1 VWLPGHMAFSFLI
14 CLPLIV
20 HLKRERA
27 LALSYV
33 MFFSLLPDFL
43 HLGPLRYL
51 SHSLVGLGAMLLM
64 VFIPLVALSRPRPAL
79 LLLAAAAAGGHL
91 LGDAYIGSIAPFY
104 PWSLEWFQVNE
115 FNSAF
120 DIRMEVV
127 FFTIAAV
134 IITVALRPW
143 RSITS
148 VASYSA
154 RERRGLLLTALP
166 AMAITGL
173 EGAYFIIVSQ
183 GPGLGGYRSMLLAC
197 FMAIFLVSVVLLSK
211 SVGRT
216 GHKLSDSIIMGRDIT

>member
-1 VWLPGHMAFSFLI
+1 MAFSFLI

-51 SHSLVGLGAMLLM
+51 SHSLVGLAAMLLM
-64 VFIPLVALSRPRPAL
+64 VFVPLVVLSRPRPAL
-79 LLLAAAAAGGHL
+79 LLLAAVAAGGHL

-104 PWSLEWFQVNE
+104 PWSLEWFQINE

-127 FFTIAAV
+127 FFAIASV
-134 IITVALRPW
+134 IAIVALGPW
-143 RSITS
+143 RSLTS
-148 VASYSA
+148 ISSYSE

-183 GPGLGGYRSMLLAC
+183 GPGLIGYRSMLLAC
-197 FMAIFLVSVVLLSK
+197 FMAIFLVTLAFAGK
-211 SVGRT
+211 SVRRT
-216 GHKLSDSIIMGRDIT
+216 GHRLSDRINMDRDMT